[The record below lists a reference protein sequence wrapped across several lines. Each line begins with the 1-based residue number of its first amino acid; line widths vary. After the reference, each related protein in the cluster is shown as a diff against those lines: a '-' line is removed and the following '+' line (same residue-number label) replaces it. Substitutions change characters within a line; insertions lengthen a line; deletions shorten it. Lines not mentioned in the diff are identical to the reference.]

1 MKKLALSLLG
11 ALWLVPAMAAPS
23 LRLDASITLQMDDP
37 RFGGFSSL
45 EVAADG
51 MSFVST
57 SDRGALLRGDIL
69 RENGRLIGVEN
80 LRLTDIMDSKGAP
93 VTRYNI
99 DAEGLAISE
108 AGEVFMSFEGNHR
121 VMVQPNVDAVPD
133 FVPKHPDF
141 HSLITNSG
149 LEALA
154 ISADGTLYAIPER
167 SGEVNRPFPVYRLS
181 GGAWNKDWS
190 IPRIGNFLVAGADI
204 FAGQLY
210 VLERDFIGFRGFAT
224 RVRRFDIGA
233 DTGEVLFESTPG
245 QFDNLEGIAL
255 WQPPGGRVRALAIS
269 DDNFFF
275 LQKTE
280 IVEFELIERP

>member
-1 MKKLALSLLG
+1 
-11 ALWLVPAMAAPS
+11 MAAPS
-23 LRLDASITLQMDDP
+23 LRLDASIEMQLDDP

-45 EVAADG
+45 EVAPDG
-51 MSFVST
+51 MSFYAT

-69 RENGRLIGVEN
+69 RKNGRLTGVAN
-80 LRLTDIMDSKGAP
+80 LRLTDILDSKGVP

-121 VMVQPNVDAVPD
+121 VMMQRDVNALPE

-141 HSLITNSG
+141 RSLITNSG

-154 ISADGTLYAIPER
+154 VGADGTLYAIPER
-167 SGEVNRPFPVYRLS
+167 SGDIDLAFPVYRFRDE
-181 GGAWNKDWS
+181 AWNKDWS
-190 IPRIGNFLVAGADI
+190 IPRVGEFLVTGADI

-233 DTGEVLFESTPG
+233 DTGEVLFETAAG
-245 QFDNLEGIAL
+245 ELDNMEGIAL
-255 WQPPGGRVRALAIS
+255 WQPAGEAPRVLLIA
-269 DDNFFF
+269 DDNFLF
-275 LQKTE
+275 LQSNQL
-280 IVEFELIERP
+280 VELVLEE

>member
-11 ALWLVPAMAAPS
+11 ALWLMPAMAAPS
-23 LRLDASITLQMDDP
+23 LRLDASITMQLDDP

-51 MSFVST
+51 MSFFAT
-57 SDRGALLRGDIL
+57 SDRGTLLRGDIL
-69 RENGRLIGVEN
+69 RENGRLTGVAN
-80 LRLTDIMDSKGAP
+80 LRLTDILDSKGAP

-99 DAEGLAISE
+99 DAEGLAISA
-108 AGEVFMSFEGNHR
+108 AGEVYMSFESNHR
-121 VMVQPNVDAVPD
+121 VMVQPDVDALPD

-141 HSLITNSG
+141 HNLITNSG

-154 ISADGTLYAIPER
+154 IGDDGTLYAIPER

-181 GGAWNKDWS
+181 GGAWTKDWS

-233 DTGEVLFESTPG
+233 DTGEVLFETAAG
-245 QFDNLEGIAL
+245 VLDNMEGIAL
-255 WQPPGGRVRALAIS
+255 WQPVGGAPRVLLIA
-269 DDNFFF
+269 DDNFLF
-275 LQKTE
+275 LQRNQL
-280 IVEFELIERP
+280 VELVLEE